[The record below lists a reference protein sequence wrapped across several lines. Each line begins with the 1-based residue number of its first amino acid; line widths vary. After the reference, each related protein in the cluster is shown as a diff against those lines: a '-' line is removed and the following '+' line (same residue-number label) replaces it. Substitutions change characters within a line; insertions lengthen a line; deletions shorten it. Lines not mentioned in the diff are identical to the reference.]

1 MVVVIFVLR
10 VFVRVFTLVVVLFF
24 VALSTESVV
33 TSVVTSFVTELVVIE
48 FVVSRMLSAESVRI
62 IHILCKCNE
71 MNRVKID
78 IYMVTYIVTSLNTHY
93 LDC

>member
-62 IHILCKCNE
+62 IHILCRCNK
-71 MNRVKID
+71 MNIVKID
-78 IYMVTYIVTSLNTHY
+78 VYMVIYIL
-93 LDC
+93 